1 MSRPGTKG
9 SNPSGKVMNADDG
22 IQEVVPLSLQKL
34 RELADSLRSS
44 MPEESNVGSPSPS
57 RIGRKGG
64 RSRQERNRKRQV
76 AVDQSLQA
84 QLGAMEVESLQGM
97 VKQTEA
103 KLQELSV
110 EHDRMIAEGKEQQQ
124 AFIRREIQYQSQI
137 KRMKELLEKAIA
149 SRGNE
154 SNGMPRR
161 VFDAHSRL
169 REMHEKIMQKLAEK
183 QDETK
188 DLMMKQEKEMLK
200 IFRSKLF
207 EVEDKMKKTGG
218 KKSNEAVGGI
228 PRSWLERA
236 TKLARELE
244 HYKEESI
251 RLDAE
256 NERLTK
262 ESTRLQAEYHSHEDD
277 VRYLESQLV
286 ALKKEN
292 LKLKKDREDAA
303 TVSMRAFLATDHSK
317 RQRGQEES
325 PEGQEG
331 SKPQQSK
338 QDEQDVNAQIEKVKV
353 SISRMRKLI
362 EDERSRL
369 REVRTAH
376 VKELASRTE
385 LESFL
390 RDCLADVKK
399 QITRHKM
406 DSLEKI
412 AQTKHNA
419 ANALQETEEQREE
432 RDRVLELLLSQER
445 VITLLFEKTFPD
457 QGSTKLFGGPRLKRD
472 TDTNSTVDGSSLQAD
487 KVLSHVFHSTKLDNN
502 RG

>member
-44 MPEESNVGSPSPS
+44 MPEENNVGSPSPS
-57 RIGRKGG
+57 RVGRKG
-64 RSRQERNRKRQV
+64 RSRQDRSRKRQV
-76 AVDQSLQA
+76 AMDQGMQS
-84 QLGAMEVESLQGM
+84 QLGAMEVESLQAM

-124 AFIRREIQYQSQI
+124 AFIRREVQYQSQI
-137 KRMKELLEKAIA
+137 KRMKELLEKAIS

-154 SNGMPRR
+154 NNGMP
-161 VFDAHSRL
+161 RL

-183 QDETK
+183 QDATK
-188 DLMMKQEKEMLK
+188 TLMMKQEKEMLK

-207 EVEDKMKKTGG
+207 EVEDKLKKTGG
-218 KKSNEAVGGI
+218 KKNNEAVGGI

-317 RQRGQEES
+317 RQRSQEEER
-325 PEGQEG
+325 PPAEDG
-331 SKPQQSK
+331 SKPQESK
-338 QDEQDVNAQIEKVKV
+338 QMEEEAYAQIEKVKV

-362 EDERSRL
+362 EDERARL

-385 LESFL
+385 LESDHASPPLFSFL
-390 RDCLADVKK
+390 TFSSPPQVSFVTVLPMSRSRSQDTRWSPWTKSHRRSTTPLAPCMRRRTRKRSGTGFWSCSCPRRGLSPFCLRRPFL
-399 QITRHKM
+399 I
-406 DSLEKI
+406 
-412 AQTKHNA
+412 KH
-419 ANALQETEEQREE
+419 Q
-432 RDRVLELLLSQER
+432 
-445 VITLLFEKTFPD
+445 
-457 QGSTKLFGGPRLKRD
+457 
-472 TDTNSTVDGSSLQAD
+472 
-487 KVLSHVFHSTKLDNN
+487 
-502 RG
+502 

>member
-1 MSRPGTKG
+1 M
-9 SNPSGKVMNADDG
+9 
-22 IQEVVPLSLQKL
+22 
-34 RELADSLRSS
+34 
-44 MPEESNVGSPSPS
+44 
-57 RIGRKGG
+57 
-64 RSRQERNRKRQV
+64 
-76 AVDQSLQA
+76 DQGMQS
-84 QLGAMEVESLQGM
+84 QLGAMEVESLQAM

-124 AFIRREIQYQSQI
+124 AFIRREVQYQSQI
-137 KRMKELLEKAIA
+137 KRMKELLEKAIS

-154 SNGMPRR
+154 NNGMP
-161 VFDAHSRL
+161 RL

-183 QDETK
+183 QDATK
-188 DLMMKQEKEMLK
+188 TLMMKQEKEMLK

-207 EVEDKMKKTGG
+207 EVEDKLKKTGG
-218 KKSNEAVGGI
+218 KKNNEAVGGI

-317 RQRGQEES
+317 RQRSQEEER
-325 PEGQEG
+325 PPAEDG
-331 SKPQQSK
+331 SKPQESK
-338 QDEQDVNAQIEKVKV
+338 QMEEEAYAQIEKVKV

-362 EDERSRL
+362 EDERARL

-385 LESFL
+385 LESDHASPPLFSFL
-390 RDCLADVKK
+390 TFSSPPQVSFVTVLPMSRSRLEESCTVRSFLPLFRSQDTRWSPWTKSHRRSTTPLAPCMRRRTRKRSGTGFWSCSCPRRGLSPFCLRRPFL
-399 QITRHKM
+399 I
-406 DSLEKI
+406 
-412 AQTKHNA
+412 KH
-419 ANALQETEEQREE
+419 Q
-432 RDRVLELLLSQER
+432 
-445 VITLLFEKTFPD
+445 
-457 QGSTKLFGGPRLKRD
+457 
-472 TDTNSTVDGSSLQAD
+472 
-487 KVLSHVFHSTKLDNN
+487 
-502 RG
+502 